1 MAAATGDRNAQ
12 RSDGRLLALL
22 VDDGDILYKGTM
34 IGANVAGYQVPMLHS
49 VAGLRFAGV
58 TAESA
63 NNTGGAD
70 GAITVLAERTG
81 VFSFVYNGGDATQA
95 LLFLRVYAVDN
106 QTVDEDPATV
116 TNQYPVGIIVKVES
130 GSEVRVQIDGFVTA
144 PPAIG
149 ASSAAVA
156 ALTDNSGGTA
166 DDTLQSIGAAY
177 SQAEVRNNFADLA
190 AKVNALRAVMVEQ
203 GTISS

>member
-1 MAAATGDRNAQ
+1 MAAATGDRTAQ
-12 RSDGRLLALL
+12 RSDGRLLALP
-22 VDDGDILYKGTM
+22 VDDGDTLYKGTL
-34 IGANVAGYQVPMLHS
+34 IGANAGGYQVPMLHS
-49 VAGLRFAGV
+49 VGSLRFAGV

-63 NNTGGAD
+63 NNSAGTD
-70 GAITVLAERTG
+70 GAIKVLTERTG

-95 LLFLRVYAVDN
+95 LLFQRVYAVDN
-106 QTVDEDPATV
+106 QTVDEDPAQV
-116 TNQYPVGIIVKVES
+116 TNQYPVGIIVEIVS
-130 GSEVRVQIDGFVTA
+130 ATVVRVQIDGFVTA

-177 SQAEVRNNFADLA
+177 SQAEVRNNFADCG
-190 AKVNALRAVMVEQ
+190 AKINALRAVLVEH
-203 GTISS
+203 GLISS